1 MSTDSNTTNSYS
13 FGTQL
18 QINGTSIS
26 VYNNAYGIVRFGTT
40 EFIKDNRTKIWKVLG
55 YR

>member
-1 MSTDSNTTNSYS
+1 MPKDSNIADAYS

-18 QINGTSIS
+18 QINSTSIS
-26 VYNNAYGIVRFGTT
+26 IYNNAYGIVQFGSTN
-40 EFIKDNRTKIWKVLG
+40 FYKQNRTKIWKVLG